1 MKMNFLIVLLFLLL
15 TTSITIAQTP
25 TSNRS
30 MLTITGYVEDAAL
43 ERPVEYAT
51 VVIYSEADSVQA
63 NGTITDSEGV
73 FVVTGLK
80 PGSYYLKAS
89 FLGYEDLYMS
99 DLRVGRKN
107 PMKDV
112 GTIKLNQSSI
122 QLEGAEFVIERA
134 PIEYRI
140 DKKVIN
146 VSKQATSASGSAVD
160 VMQNIPSVNVDIDGN
175 VSLRGSTNFSVLV
188 DGRPSMLDAADLL
201 EQIPA
206 SSIENI
212 EIITNPSA
220 KYEPD
225 GTSGIVNIILKKNA
239 LKGVSGMVTTN
250 YGDADRYG
258 GDVQL
263 GLRGNKLN
271 ATLGL
276 NYNKRSRPG
285 DSEVLNYTAIDGET
299 YYYTSDGTSFR
310 SRDRGGIT
318 ASLDYNLTE
327 NDVIGFGGRYNLFQ
341 MEHENDLIYEE
352 WSTINPEYIL
362 SNSWGESNRK
372 FGFFALYTDYQHEFK
387 KEDHKILARAYV
399 GGRDGDEESITELSD
414 LNGTITEAK
423 KSTET
428 GPGRRIDLKVEYTNP
443 LTEKTKLESG
453 YQGRIG
459 HSTDESK
466 SWGWDTNTDSY
477 VFEPQ
482 FSNDVDYRRSIHS
495 VYGIFSSEVGKLG
508 YQVGLRGEYTF
519 RKIKLEDTGDI
530 YEIDRA
536 DLFPS
541 SHLSYKL
548 NDDQQ
553 LMASYSRRIDRPR
566 RWYLEPFETWMDA
579 YNVRRG
585 NPGLEPEFID
595 SWEAGYQRTI
605 GDYQVSIEG
614 YYRVT
619 NNLVERVRS
628 VYAEDVT
635 LMTVENVGEQ
645 RNLGTELMLEGNL
658 QKWWNVNLMGNF
670 YKNNIEGTLYN
681 VDYSDDNYNWG
692 IRFNNTFML
701 SKTFRI
707 MLNNRYNSPMIFSQ
721 GEMEEMYQTDMALQ
735 KTFANRKYTVIMQVQ
750 DIFSTGKHVMTT
762 EGPNFYTYSKYDF
775 DSPRFMLT
783 LKMNINNFKQKR
795 SDDQSSSSM
804 INDEM

>member
-1 MKMNFLIVLLFLLL
+1 MKMNSLIVLLFLLL